1 MKIIRYLYNLIR
13 LGKMKICRKYQGSIV
28 QGIPIL
34 TEIRSDSGLLFID
47 GKLSCRTGAY
57 LSAGTGRL
65 SIGRGCFFNQNVM
78 IVSKEEIVI
87 GNNVIIGPNVVIV
100 DHDHN
105 YKVNDQKNSFT
116 ATPIHIGDNVWIGA
130 NVTIM
135 KGTSIGEG
143 SVIGAGVVLKGE
155 YPANTVIYEKADIVM
170 RPIERKKNE

>member
-13 LGKMKICRKYQGSIV
+13 LGKMKIIGKYKGSIV
-28 QGIPIL
+28 QGFPIL
-34 TEIRSDSGLLFID
+34 TEIRTDSGVLSID
-47 GKLSCRTGAY
+47 GKLSCREGLY

-65 SIGRGCFFNQNVM
+65 SIGTGCFFNQNVM
-78 IVSKEEIVI
+78 IVSKEEVVI

-105 YKVNDQKNSFT
+105 YMGSDQKNSFT
-116 ATPIHIGDNVWIGA
+116 VRPIYIGDNVWIGA
-130 NVTIM
+130 NVTLM
-135 KGTSIGEG
+135 KGTSIGAG

-155 YPANTVIYEKADIVM
+155 YPSNTLIYQKKDIVM

>member
-1 MKIIRYLYNLIR
+1 
-13 LGKMKICRKYQGSIV
+13 MKICGKYRGSIV
-28 QGIPIL
+28 QGFPIL
-34 TEIRSDSGLLFID
+34 TEIRSDSGILSID
-47 GKLSCRTGAY
+47 GKLSCRTGTY
-57 LSAGTGRL
+57 LSAGTGSL
-65 SIGRGCFFNQNVM
+65 SIGKGCFFNQNVM
-78 IVSKEEIVI
+78 IVSKDEIVI

-105 YKVNDQKNSFT
+105 YKV
-116 ATPIHIGDNVWIGA
+116 IGA

-170 RPIERKKNE
+170 RPIERKKKDE